1 MPPNKNNRQ
10 KHKGKEPMEAQS
22 YQKTKDKMAIENL
35 HTSIITLNVNRLNSP
50 IKRHRVADWIKKKN
64 QNLTTCGLQE
74 THLSCKDKL

>member
-22 YQKTKDKMAIENL
+22 DQKTKDKMAIENL

-50 IKRHRVADWIKKKN
+50 IKRHRVADWIKKKP
-64 QNLTTCGLQE
+64 
-74 THLSCKDKL
+74 KI